1 MTEIPLILASKSHAR
16 SQILKDAG
24 LDFEIVASNVDE
36 DSLKLAM
43 RAEGAS
49 VRDQVMLLAEAKSA
63 KVSER
68 HQGLVIGA
76 DQMMS
81 FKGQALDKP
90 ASLNEARDRLR
101 EMRGE
106 PHTLENG
113 VVICEGGRSVWRY
126 TNSVKLTM
134 RSFSDAF
141 LDEYLERAG
150 DQVLESVGA
159 YQLESLGIQLFSKVE
174 GDYFSV
180 LGLPILPVLDYL
192 RTRGVVPS

>member
-1 MTEIPLILASKSHAR
+1 MTETPLILASKSRAR
-16 SQILKDAG
+16 SQILKNAG
-24 LDFEIVASNVDE
+24 LDFEMVASNVDE

-43 RAEGAS
+43 RAEGAP
-49 VRDQVMLLAEAKSA
+49 VRDQVMLLAEAKSV

-68 HQGLVIGA
+68 HPGLVIGA

-90 ASLNEARDRLR
+90 ASLDEARDRLR
-101 EMRGE
+101 DMRGD

-126 TNSVKLTM
+126 ANAVKLTM
-134 RSFSDAF
+134 RPFSDAF
-141 LDEYLERAG
+141 LDAYIDRVG
-150 DQVLESVGA
+150 DQVLDSVGA
-159 YQLESLGIQLFSKVE
+159 YQLESLGIQLFSNIE

-192 RTRGVVPS
+192 RTRGLIPS